1 MNGALNVSVNQPTSH
16 QSSRKHEV
24 GIGATC
30 SAWMLVLLFARQMNM
45 KMHRAELTAPTA
57 TA

>member
-1 MNGALNVSVNQPTSH
+1 MNVSVNQPTSH